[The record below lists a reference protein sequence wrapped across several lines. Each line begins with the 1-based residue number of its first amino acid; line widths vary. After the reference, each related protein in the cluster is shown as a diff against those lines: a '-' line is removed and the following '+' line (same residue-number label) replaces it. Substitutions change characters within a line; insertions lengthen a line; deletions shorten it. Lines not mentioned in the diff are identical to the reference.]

1 MMKDAQCRACSEEGK
16 ILSLAWRGSAL
27 GLEGPLSLDQQ
38 RWAEENPRVF
48 GPKGKRVRYQFLWS
62 AFHSFS
68 GEEWE

>member
-1 MMKDAQCRACSEEGK
+1 M
-16 ILSLAWRGSAL
+16 L

-62 AFHSFS
+62 AFHSFR